1 MFNFLESPMRALT
14 ALLLMSLPIAALPL
28 APAAAQQAPAA
39 DPAAGQ
45 FIENLATNAF
55 GVLNDDSVSPAEAR
69 KRFRT
74 MLEDSVALRSIG
86 QRLIRKH
93 RRTITPAQ
101 LEAYNAALP
110 EFILSTYS
118 DRLADYKDA
127 SIKVLRLNTRGPYVD
142 VQTRV
147 ERPGSQPIDAIWQVR
162 KTPQGRYLIN
172 NLTVSNINLT
182 ITQEADF
189 DAYIQ
194 RNGFDALVGFLESAN
209 SKAQSAR

>member
-1 MFNFLESPMRALT
+1 MRALT
-14 ALLLMSLPIAALPL
+14 ALLIATLPPGVIASVPATAQE
-28 APAAAQQAPAA
+28 APAADPAA

-45 FIENLATNAF
+45 FIENLSRDAF
-55 GVLNDDSVSPAEAR
+55 AVLKDESLTETEAR
-69 KRFRT
+69 NRFRT
-74 MLEDSVALRSIG
+74 MLEENVALRSIG

-101 LEAYNAALP
+101 LEAYDAALP
-110 EFILSTYS
+110 NFILSTYS
-118 DRLADYKDA
+118 DRLSDYRDA
-127 SIKVLRLNTRGPYVD
+127 TVKVMRLNAHGPYVD

-194 RNGFDALVGFLESAN
+194 RNGFDALVTFLETAN
-209 SKAQSAR
+209 SKSAAAR